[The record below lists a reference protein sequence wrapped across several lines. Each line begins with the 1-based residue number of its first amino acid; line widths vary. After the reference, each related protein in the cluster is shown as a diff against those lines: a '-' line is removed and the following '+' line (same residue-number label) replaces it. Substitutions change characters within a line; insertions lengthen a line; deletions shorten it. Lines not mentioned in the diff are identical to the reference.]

1 MGFMKAPKIPPYIP
15 PPPPPEATP
24 APIEEEVQNFSKIPL
39 SPDLPQSPDEVQ
51 ARTRALQKAM
61 NVRRRRMGTGG
72 LRIPLDTTGV
82 SV

>member
-1 MGFMKAPKIPPYIP
+1 MGFMKSPKIPPYIP
-15 PPPPPEATP
+15 PPPPPP
-24 APIEEEVQNFSKIPL
+24 APASPIDEEQQDFSKIPL

-61 NVRRRRMGTGG
+61 NVRRRRLGTGG